1 MTRAILFLL
10 GALAASSAL
19 APQPAGA
26 APAGPRQAFAI
37 PASSLAEAIKR
48 VALQSGKQVLFSAA
62 VVEDRRT
69 AGLNGTFTVEEA
81 LERLLRG
88 SDLDYRIVGERM
100 ILITARA
107 PPPAPQVATTE
118 RPRLSAGES
127 TPVDTVIVTAVS
139 DEAPPNVE
147 RLSARVLAGGG
158 VFDPGEVA
166 RLSPALNAL
175 PSGAG
180 QLKLALRGVYGA
192 GEATTPVY
200 FGGAPVSGPSGT
212 NSDPGLVTP
221 DLALVD
227 INHVDV
233 LRGPQGFDHGAGA
246 IGGELRIEPNPAVLG
261 RYAGSANLQ
270 ARFVRGGAAGGMVAV
285 AENLPV
291 NDDLAVRLVA
301 YRRDNGGYI
310 DNVRLGRDD
319 TNDETTQGVRVAVKA
334 RLSDRLEASGLAVYQ
349 QRRIGDTSVWNG
361 ALGPGLSDRYSLNSS
376 DHDLGLSSLT
386 LTLRLPHTVLTSTTA
401 YYGWNLGRR
410 LDSSQVVLGLADDP
424 AGCRRYFAI
433 EAECGPQQIDA
444 YAAYVNSRAPSVLV
458 QATEIQSLVQELR
471 ADGDLGSGRWT
482 AGLFFERRR
491 EHTRSAAHVLDDQGQ
506 VDEAAG
512 YTGLR
517 TLGSR
522 FNQAAV
528 FAQLVQ
534 PIGERLILTA
544 GGRYAA
550 TRRAAWT
557 DVLIPNIISGSTTS
571 MPERAADGGE
581 FNLRVRAEWR
591 LDDDGALYL
600 QASQG
605 ARPGGVN
612 TTPDPAQAVQT
623 FTPDHLWNYEIGA
636 RRALLRNAVVVEAAA
651 FHIDFHD
658 MQFANATPKGAFSYV
673 MNIGSTRIQGLE
685 AALKANLSRGFT
697 LEFNSAFT
705 DARLTSVSDLA
716 RAEFQAEPGDR
727 APNIPRYRHT
737 ATLAYRHALGPDT
750 SALLSWQNERRSA
763 LTSAFRPDD
772 PDYLYLPA
780 GALDTVTLTIDH
792 GPTSLALAVRNVF
805 DKETPDRAISSAFG
819 RDQIYGATPRTLTL
833 TVRRSW

>member
-1 MTRAILFLL
+1 MA
-10 GALAASSAL
+10 
-19 APQPAGA
+19 QPAGA
-26 APAGPRQAFAI
+26 APVGSRQPFAI
-37 PASSLAEAIKR
+37 PPSNLAEAIKLL
-48 VALQSGKQVLFSAA
+48 ALQSGKQALFSAPA
-62 VVEDRRT
+62 LEGRRT
-69 AGLNGTFTVEEA
+69 AGVSGALTVEEA
-81 LERLLRG
+81 LDRLLRDSG
-88 SDLDYRIVGERM
+88 FDYRIVADRM
-100 ILITARA
+100 ILVTARPTA
-107 PPPAPQVATTE
+107 PAPRDLTPE
-118 RPRLSAGES
+118 RARAITGES
-127 TPVDTVIVTAVS
+127 SSVDTVIVTAAS
-139 DEAPPNVE
+139 DEAPPSVE
-147 RLSARVLAGGG
+147 RLSARVLAGSG

-227 INHVDV
+227 IDHVDV

-246 IGGELRIEPNPAVLG
+246 IGGELRIEPNAAVLG
-261 RYAGSANLQ
+261 RYAGSVNLQ
-270 ARFVRGGAAGGMVAV
+270 ARFVRDGAPGGMISVV
-285 AENLPV
+285 ENLPIG
-291 NDDLAVRLVA
+291 DDLAVRLVA
-301 YRRDNGGYI
+301 YRRDNGGYV
-310 DNVRLGRDD
+310 DNIRLGREN
-319 TNDETTQGVRVAVKA
+319 TNSETTQGVRVAVKA
-334 RLSDRLEASGLAVYQ
+334 RLSDRVEASGLAVYQ

-361 ALGPGLSDRYSLNSS
+361 ALGPNLSDRYSLNSS

-410 LDSSQVVLGLADDP
+410 LDSTQVVLGLADDP
-424 AGCRRYFAI
+424 AGCQRYFATT
-433 EAECGPQQIDA
+433 ADCGPEQLDA
-444 YAAYVNSRAPSVLV
+444 YAAYASSRAPSTLV
-458 QATEIQSLVQELR
+458 QATEIQALVQELR

-482 AGLFFERRR
+482 AGLFLERRR
-491 EHTRSAAHVLDDQGQ
+491 EHTRSAAHVVDDQGG
-506 VDEAAG
+506 VDQAAG

-528 FAQLVQ
+528 FAQFVQ
-534 PIGERLILTA
+534 PIGDRLTLTA
-544 GGRYAA
+544 GGRYGG

-581 FNLRVRAEWR
+581 LNLRIRAEWR
-591 LDDDGALYL
+591 LDRDGSLYV

-623 FTPDHLWNYEIGA
+623 FAPDHLWNYEVGV
-636 RRALLRNAVVVEAAA
+636 RRALFRNAVIFEAAA
-651 FHIDFHD
+651 FNIDFQD

-673 MNIGSTRIQGLE
+673 TNIGSMRIRGLE
-685 AALKANLSRGFT
+685 AGLKASLGHGLG
-697 LEFNSAFT
+697 LEFNSAAT
-705 DARLTSVSDLA
+705 DARLTRVSDLA
-716 RAEFQAEPGDR
+716 LAQFQALPGDR

-737 ATLAYRHALGPDT
+737 ANFSYRRALTADT
-750 SALLSWQNERRSA
+750 SAMLSWQNERRSA
-763 LTSAFRPDD
+763 ITSDFRPDD
-772 PDYLYLPA
+772 PDYIRTPA
-780 GALDTVTLTIDH
+780 GSLDTATLTIDH
-792 GPTSLALAVRNVF
+792 GPASLAVALRNIF
-805 DKETPDRAISSAFG
+805 DKQTPDRAISSPFG
-819 RDQIYGATPRTLTL
+819 RDQIYGATPRTLTVTL
-833 TVRRSW
+833 RRSW

>member
-1 MTRAILFLL
+1 M
-10 GALAASSAL
+10 
-19 APQPAGA
+19 
-26 APAGPRQAFAI
+26 
-37 PASSLAEAIKR
+37 
-48 VALQSGKQVLFSAA
+48 ALQSGKQVLLSAA
-62 VVEDRRT
+62 VLEDRRT
-69 AGLNGTFTVEEA
+69 AGLNGSFTVEEA

-88 SDLDYRIVGERM
+88 SDLDYRIVGDRM

-107 PPPAPQVATTE
+107 PAPTPQAVLNDRPRPPA
-118 RPRLSAGES
+118 GEPS
-127 TPVDTVIVTAVS
+127 PVDTVIVTAVS

-192 GEATTPVY
+192 GEATTPIY

-233 LRGPQGFDHGAGA
+233 LRGPQGFDHGGGA
-246 IGGELRIEPNPAVLG
+246 IGGELRIEPNTAVLG
-261 RYAGSANLQ
+261 RYAGSVSLQ
-270 ARFVRGGAAGGMVAV
+270 ARFVKGGAPGGMVAV

-291 NDDLAVRLVA
+291 SDELAVRLVA

-310 DNVRLGRDD
+310 DNVRLGRDN
-319 TNDETTQGVRVAVKA
+319 TNDETTQGVRVSVKA
-334 RLSDRLEASGLAVYQ
+334 RLTDQLEATGLAVYQ

-361 ALGPGLSDRYSLNSS
+361 SLGPGLSDRYSLNSS
-376 DHDLGLSSLT
+376 DHDLGLSSLI

-424 AGCRRYFAI
+424 AGCRRYFATS
-433 EAECGPQQIDA
+433 ADCGPEQREA
-444 YAAYVNSRAPSVLV
+444 YAAYVNSRAPSALA

-471 ADGDLGSGRWT
+471 ADGDVGLGRWT
-482 AGLFFERRR
+482 AGLFLERRR
-491 EHTRSAAHVLDDQGQ
+491 EHTRSAAHVIDDQGGI
-506 VDEAAG
+506 DEEAG

-534 PIGERLILTA
+534 PISRRLTLTA
-544 GGRYAA
+544 GARYAA

-571 MPERAADGGE
+571 MPERAADGE
-581 FNLRVRAEWR
+581 AFNVRLRAEWS
-591 LDDDGALYL
+591 LGEDGGLYL

-623 FTPDHLWNYEIGA
+623 FAPDHLWNYELGV
-636 RRALLRNAVVVEAAA
+636 RHALFHNAVVFEAAA

-685 AALKANLSRGFT
+685 AALKANLGRGLT
-697 LEFNSAFT
+697 LDFNSAVT
-705 DARLTSVSDLA
+705 DARLTSVTDLA
-716 RAEFQAEPGDR
+716 REEFQTQPGDR

-737 ATLAYRHALGPDT
+737 ATLGYRHPLGPDT

-763 LTSAFRPDD
+763 LTSAFSADD
-772 PDYLYLPA
+772 PDYIYLPA
-780 GALDTVTLTIDH
+780 GSLDTVTLTIDH
-792 GPTSLALAVRNVF
+792 GPTSVAVALRNVF
-805 DKETPDRAISSAFG
+805 DKNTPDRAISSAFG

>member
-1 MTRAILFLL
+1 MV
-10 GALAASSAL
+10 
-19 APQPAGA
+19 QPAGA
-26 APAGPRQAFAI
+26 VSVGTRQAFAI
-37 PASSLAEAIKR
+37 PASSLADAVKLL
-48 VALQSGKQVLFSAA
+48 ALQSGKQALFSATA
-62 VVEDRRT
+62 LEGRRT
-69 AGLNGTFTVEEA
+69 AGLNGAFTLGEA
-81 LERLLRG
+81 LDRLLRDSG
-88 SDLDYRIVGERM
+88 FDYRIVGDRM
-100 ILITARA
+100 ILITPRPSPAAAQASATERARA
-107 PPPAPQVATTE
+107 T
-118 RPRLSAGES
+118 AGEIS
-127 TPVDTVIVTAVS
+127 SVDTVIVTAVS
-139 DEAPPNVE
+139 DEAPPSVE
-147 RLSARVLAGGG
+147 RLSARILAGSG

-227 INHVDV
+227 IDHVDV

-246 IGGELRIEPNPAVLG
+246 IGGELRIEPNGAVLG
-261 RYAGSANLQ
+261 RYGGSANLQ
-270 ARFVRGGAAGGMVAV
+270 ARLVRGGTPGGMAAV
-285 AENLPV
+285 AENLPIG
-291 NDDLAVRLVA
+291 DDLAVRLVA

-310 DNVRLGRDD
+310 DNVRLGRDN
-319 TNDETTQGVRVAVKA
+319 TNDETTQGVRVAIKA

-376 DHDLGLSSLT
+376 DHDLGLSSLV

-410 LDSSQVVLGLADDP
+410 LDSTHVVLGLADDP
-424 AGCRRYFAI
+424 AGCQRYFAI
-433 EAECGPQQIDA
+433 TAQCGSEQMDA
-444 YAAYVNSRAPSVLV
+444 YVAYADSRAPSTLV

-491 EHTRSAAHVLDDQGQ
+491 EHTRSAAHVVDEQGQ
-506 VDEAAG
+506 VDAGAG

-522 FNQAAV
+522 FDQAAL
-528 FAQLVQ
+528 FAQFVQ
-534 PIGERLILTA
+534 PIGDRLTVIA
-544 GGRYAA
+544 GARYAA

-581 FNLRVRAEWR
+581 FNLRGRVEWR
-591 LDDDGALYL
+591 LDRDGSVYA

-612 TTPDPAQAVQT
+612 TTPDPTQAVQT
-623 FTPDHLWNYEIGA
+623 FAPDHLWNYEIGV
-636 RRALLRNAVVVEAAA
+636 RRAMFHSRVSFEAAA
-651 FHIDFHD
+651 FHIDFRD

-673 MNIGSTRIQGLE
+673 MNIGSTRIRGLE
-685 AALKANLSRGFT
+685 AGLKTNLGRGFT
-697 LEFNSAFT
+697 LEFNSAAT
-705 DARLTSVSDLA
+705 DARLTDVSALA
-716 RAEFQAEPGDR
+716 LAEFQALPGDR
-727 APNIPRYRHT
+727 VPNIPRYRHT
-737 ATLAYRHALGPDT
+737 ATFAYRHALGDDA

-763 LTSAFRPDD
+763 IASTFRPDD
-772 PDYLYLPA
+772 PDYLYTPA
-780 GALDTVTLTIDH
+780 GTLDTVTLTIDR
-792 GPTSLALAVRNVF
+792 GPTSLSVAVRNLF
-805 DKETPDRAISSAFG
+805 DKQTPDRAISSPFG
-819 RDQIYGATPRTLTL
+819 RDQIYGATPRTLTVG
-833 TVRRSW
+833 VRRSW